1 MNKVGKRFLSAC
13 LALSVICGIGGI
25 SVFAASSASGS
36 INGYDTSGV
45 SSIWYT
51 GASAY
56 TSFETNGDVSVRS
69 TYTYINYN
77 TLDEDDTYQSEGHYN
92 YADVGFVAPSNCRSK
107 KINSY
112 HRVSAFSQTWTAN
125 TSATYP

>member
-45 SSIWYT
+45 SSISYT

-56 TSFETNGDVSVRS
+56 TSFETNGDVSVRA

-77 TLDEDDTYQSEGHYN
+77 TIHIRVKDTIITQMLVSLLQ
-92 YADVGFVAPSNCRSK
+92 AIVVAR
-107 KINSY
+107 
-112 HRVSAFSQTWTAN
+112 R
-125 TSATYP
+125 